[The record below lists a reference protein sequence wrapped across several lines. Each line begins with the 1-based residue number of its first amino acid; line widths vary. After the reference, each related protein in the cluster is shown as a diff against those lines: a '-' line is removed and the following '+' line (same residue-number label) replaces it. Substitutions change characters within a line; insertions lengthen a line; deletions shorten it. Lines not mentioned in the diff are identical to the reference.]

1 MPWEVDIMAGK
12 YGKSQVIAY
21 SALREIERAVRE
33 HKTHIRQRYSL
44 RTRFIVTEGARPLD
58 EKVSIQCYR
67 VVADKPVIVAEDYDV
82 YPNRGAS
89 CMQVTLLSLIARIDT
104 QLDIMAQKGE
114 LPWLA
119 PGDK

>member
-1 MPWEVDIMAGK
+1 MSGK
-12 YGKSQVIAY
+12 FTKSQVIAY

-33 HKTHIRQRYSL
+33 HKVHIRERYSL

-58 EKVSIQCYR
+58 EKITIQCYR

-89 CMQVTLLSLIARIDT
+89 CVQVTLLSLIARMDT
-104 QLDIMAQKGE
+104 KLDIMAQDGHM
-114 LPWLA
+114 PWLA
-119 PGDK
+119 PSA